1 MKKILI
7 IKPSSLGD
15 IIHALPVATAISRQ
29 IPGAVIDWVVRP
41 EYAEILQAHPSIRRI
56 FFFDRRKWARS
67 SRMLQTL
74 PEIIGLIRSI
84 RQERYD
90 AVLDLQG
97 LFRSGLLSFLSG
109 SKLRLGFENAR
120 EFSTVFYS
128 RKVKVPN
135 EGIHAIDRYQLFLRE
150 MGIASPKLDY
160 GLNLPGEAVGFVEKL
175 LVEEG
180 IRSGRPL
187 IALNPNA
194 RWETKKWIDERW
206 QKLAGRLVTE
216 LQAEVIFAGGQAEA
230 KECESLATG
239 AGELVHNLAGKTTI
253 LQLAVLLKKSSLLV
267 TCDSGP
273 MHLAAAVGTKVL
285 ALFGPTDPVR
295 TGPYGSK
302 NRVLQKDMDCSP
314 CLRRSC
320 PERTHACMEAITV
333 DEVLQEVV
341 KLGSDTHSLRMGV

>member
-29 IPGAVIDWVVRP
+29 ISGVVIDWVVRP
-41 EYAEILQAHPSIRRI
+41 EYAEILQAHPAIRRI
-56 FFFDRRKWARS
+56 FFFDRGKWVRS

-74 PEIIGLIRSI
+74 PEIIGMVRSI
-84 RQERYD
+84 RQEHYD

-120 EFSTVFYS
+120 EFSTVFYN

-160 GLNLPGEAVGFVEKL
+160 GLILPGEAVGFVEKL

-180 IRSGRPL
+180 IRSVRPL

-194 RWETKKWIDERW
+194 RWETKQWLPDRFAV
-206 QKLAGRLVTE
+206 LADRLVDD
-216 LQAEVIFAGGQAEA
+216 LGAEVVFVGAASDGGWIQ
-230 KECESLATG
+230 KILADVKKP
-239 AGELVHNLAGKTTI
+239 VHNLAGKTTI
-253 LQLAVLLKKSSLLV
+253 LQLAALLRKAALLV

-295 TGPYGSK
+295 TGPYGSE
-302 NRVLQKDMDCSP
+302 NRVIQKDMDCSP

-320 PERTHACMEAITV
+320 PERTHLCMEAITA
-333 DEVLQEVV
+333 DEVFQEV
-341 KLGSDTHSLRMGV
+341 KQMLTTILT